1 MGNIVMNSCGD
12 RVCVSVIVP
21 IYRGERYLRQCV
33 ESLIAQT
40 YKDIEIILV
49 DDGSPDACPGIC
61 DSYARRDRRIKV
73 IHKPNGGL
81 VSARKTGLEAST
93 GEYIGYV
100 DGDDW
105 VEPEMYEDMIA
116 HAVRHGADVVASGHK
131 EELADRVAEVLR
143 NTVACG
149 VYRGDRL
156 VNDIYAKM
164 LYSGKFSQFGIFT
177 YVWNK
182 LFRRSVLFD
191 NQMRVDERI
200 FIGEDAACVY
210 PCLLASKVV
219 CVTDSAH
226 YHYRQWVDSSIKT
239 RGDSQEEIKKLSI
252 LHHYLKKRFRESEHA
267 ELLLH
272 QLDFFL
278 LSILTVRSDGLMSN
292 GSAQYELCPF
302 KDVKVGGK
310 IVICGAGTFGQ
321 HLYRRLQGS
330 RNYQVTGWVDELFA
344 EHRRLGLAVDAPS
357 SIRDM
362 AYDHVVVAF
371 IDETIADEMAKKLS
385 RLGVPAKKIARVS
398 HYEGDVPN
406 LLREFGLEM

>member
-1 MGNIVMNSCGD
+1 MDHGGMKKG
-12 RVCVSVIVP
+12 VSVIVP
-21 IYRGERYLRQCV
+21 IYGVEAYLGQCI
-33 ESLIAQT
+33 ESLMAQT
-40 YKDIEIILV
+40 YKNIEIILV

-61 DSYARRDRRIKV
+61 NSYARLDRRIKV

-81 VSARKTGLEAST
+81 VSARKAGLETAT

-131 EELADRVAEVLR
+131 EDLGGRVVEVLR
-143 NTVACG
+143 NTAACG
-149 VYRGDRL
+149 VYSGDRL
-156 VNDIYAKM
+156 VSNVYATM

-177 YVWNK
+177 YLWNK
-182 LFRRSVLFD
+182 LFRRTVLFD

-226 YHYRQWVDSSIKT
+226 YHYRQRVDSSVKT
-239 RGDSQEEIKKLSI
+239 RGNLREDVQKLGI
-252 LHHYLKKRFRESEHA
+252 LYHYLKQRFRESEHA
-267 ELLLH
+267 DLLFP

-278 LSILTVRSDGLMSN
+278 LSLLTVRSDGMMSD
-292 GSAQYELCPF
+292 GSARHELCPF
-302 KDVKVGGK
+302 NDVQVGSK

-321 HLYRRLQGS
+321 HLYKRLQGS
-330 RNYQVTGWVDELFA
+330 RNYHVTGWVDELFA
-344 EHRRLGLAVDAPS
+344 QYRGLGLAVDAPS
-357 SIRDM
+357 SIHDT

-371 IDETIADEMAKKLS
+371 IDETIADEMAKKLR
-385 RLGVPAKKIARVS
+385 RLGVPAKKVARVS
-398 HYEGDVPN
+398 HYEGDVTN
-406 LLREFGLEM
+406 LLREFGLKI